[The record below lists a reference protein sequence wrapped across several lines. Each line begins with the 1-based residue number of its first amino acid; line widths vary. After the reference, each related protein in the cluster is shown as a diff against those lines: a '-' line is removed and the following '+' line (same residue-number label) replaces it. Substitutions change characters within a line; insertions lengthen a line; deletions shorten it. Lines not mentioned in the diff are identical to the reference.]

1 MMNLEASAGKRIA
14 KERELEAPPRRS
26 HRRPL
31 RHRDTSKLNEP
42 TPERVRLS
50 QDAEE
55 EKPNHTAA
63 AQLQIESST
72 RPPPKS
78 ATGVAKPPPRVD
90 VSTSSLT
97 DHLRSP
103 KSRLREQAPTPTTAP
118 SLQNLARPHQRWH
131 LREQRPR
138 TRETTRLRTTSK
150 TERGVRPQRS
160 KNKGETERER
170 RLPPAP

>member
-1 MMNLEASAGKRIA
+1 M
-14 KERELEAPPRRS
+14 
-26 HRRPL
+26 
-31 RHRDTSKLNEP
+31 
-42 TPERVRLS
+42 RLS

-55 EKPNHTAA
+55 ETPNHTAA

-78 ATGVAKPPPRVD
+78 ATGVAKPPPRAD

-103 KSRLREQAPTPTTAP
+103 KSRLRKQAPTPTTAP

-160 KNKGETERER
+160 KNKGETERGGDYLRRHNARSRACQPHFIHENGDIRKTDCVRKFER
-170 RLPPAP
+170 FSKQDYPF